1 MVFAEGLHP
10 TMIKA
15 AVQAK
20 QEGLCQPVLLGNDE
34 MIAKKAKELD
44 LDLTGVEIVNLRHD
58 REM

>member
-15 AVQAK
+15 AVQEK